1 MKTKLALAGAAVSA
15 LLLLGATPADAA
27 GGKGTSYCSNAG
39 RPDGVVTDDFDSYDN
54 PGELVSALAP
64 LRGDPGWGWG
74 IQAVC
79 NPKRFAG

>member
-15 LLLLGATPADAA
+15 LFLLGATPADAA

-39 RPDGVVTDDFDSYDN
+39 RPDGVVTDFASYDN

-64 LRGDPGWGWG
+64 LQGVPGWGWG
-74 IQAVC
+74 IQGVC
-79 NPKRFAG
+79 NPKWFSG